1 MNNRKAIRF
10 AIYAALLYAI
20 SAPFSKMLL
29 KEFSP
34 TFLAGLL
41 YLGAGLGM
49 IPVRHLSRKS
59 RSDEKR
65 FTHKDYPY
73 LALMI
78 ILDIAAPILLMF
90 ALKNSSAESVSLLN
104 NFEIVATSVIALFIF
119 KEKISGRLWT
129 AIGFITVASLLLSLS
144 DITKLTFSLNSAF
157 AILACLCWGLENNCT
172 RRLSS
177 YDPSKIV
184 IIKGLGSGT
193 GSLLIALFTEESIG
207 LSVWIIPALLLGFVA
222 YGLSIYTY
230 VYAQRFI
237 AAAKTSAFYA
247 LSPFIVAL
255 LSLMISPKIPSVLF
269 ISAFILMA
277 IGAGLAIEKERK
289 TNE

>member
-193 GSLLIALFTEESIG
+193 GSLLIALFTCWFAS
-207 LSVWIIPALLLGFVA
+207 SSSRALGFVA

-237 AAAKTSAFYA
+237 GAAKTSAFYA
-247 LSPFIVAL
+247 LSPFIGAL
-255 LSLMISPKIPSVLF
+255 LSLMIFPKIPSVLF